1 MSTYRAIQGS
11 GGGGGGGKGGGGG
24 QAYVPTEADDSLQ
37 SVQYGS
43 VLDLLSEGE
52 IEGIERVRF
61 TSPHPKDF
69 TDDVIEAM
77 SETKNIMPQLHMP
90 LQSGS
95 DDVLKAMRRSYRRD
109 KYLGIIKRVRE
120 VIPDAAITTDVIVGF
135 PGESEAD
142 FEQTLD
148 LIREVRFANV
158 FTFIYSIRP
167 GTPAAEMEN
176 QIPEQL
182 KQARYERLAKEVNQI
197 VWEENQARIG
207 TIVEVLVAAGEGKK
221 DKATGRLSGRA
232 KDNRLVHF
240 IPDEDTQT
248 GDIVQVEITDA
259 APFHLISDKPIL
271 HSRKTLASQLI
282 NQTSSSA
289 VSLGMP
295 QVMSQS

>member
-1 MSTYRAIQGS
+1 MKHR
-11 GGGGGGGKGGGGG
+11 
-24 QAYVPTEADDSLQ
+24 
-37 SVQYGS
+37 
-43 VLDLLSEGE
+43 
-52 IEGIERVRF
+52 
-61 TSPHPKDF
+61 
-69 TDDVIEAM
+69 
-77 SETKNIMPQLHMP
+77 N
-90 LQSGS
+90 
-95 DDVLKAMRRSYRRD
+95 
-109 KYLGIIKRVRE
+109 
-120 VIPDAAITTDVIVGF
+120 
-135 PGESEAD
+135 
-142 FEQTLD
+142 
-148 LIREVRFANV
+148 NV

-282 NQTSSSA
+282 NQASSSA